1 MTPPERLR
9 RFPLG
14 GAYGQ
19 PATPSVR
26 GGPSS
31 VSLSWGSERTSAAYG
46 VWGSEQ
52 SWWALGPVLS
62 VGVNR

>member
-26 GGPSS
+26 VGAVGPDPSS
-31 VSLSWGSERTSAAYG
+31 VSLRWAA
-46 VWGSEQ
+46 
-52 SWWALGPVLS
+52 PVLK
-62 VGVNR
+62 GVN